1 MEHHTSTSA
10 GFPRLLGIPSVVWVI
25 LAGVA
30 AALVAI
36 FVFKVATN
44 TVLTYGFLSLML
56 LHHMFMHG
64 GHASHG
70 AHDSQ
75 TSLKAGDE
83 TDNDQNAGH
92 GGCHLRRVHQ

>member
-1 MEHHTSTSA
+1 MEQHTPTSMGST
-10 GFPRLLGIPSVVWVI
+10 RLLGIPTVVWVI
-25 LAGVA
+25 LFGVA

-36 FVFKVATN
+36 FVLKVATS

-83 TDNDQNAGH
+83 TYNDQKATHTDH
-92 GGCHLRRVHQ
+92 GGCH